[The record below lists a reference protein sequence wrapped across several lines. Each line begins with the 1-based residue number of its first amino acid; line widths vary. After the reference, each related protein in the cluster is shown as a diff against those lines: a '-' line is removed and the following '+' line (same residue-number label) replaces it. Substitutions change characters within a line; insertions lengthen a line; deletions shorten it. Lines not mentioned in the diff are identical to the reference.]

1 MQKAEEHSRT
11 CTSGASDDFWVG
23 ERRGE
28 KNKKE
33 THTHSPGRGRRE
45 GGGEKKKKKKKI
57 PIRDTLVSRIRYW
70 LFVWVIPVVASR
82 RRCISEAAS

>member
-33 THTHSPGRGRRE
+33 THTHSPG
-45 GGGEKKKKKKKI
+45 GETKKKKKKI